1 MCTVGAKGEP
11 TLSVR
16 AYEPH
21 RKRNAT
27 VALLKREVGSVG
39 AATSK
44 AAICSKGIAV
54 NGVLLNGIS
63 LGHLAPC
70 LKPSP
75 QLHELVLACAVNRQI
90 LLLRTH
96 REHQH
101 VVFGCGAMVE
111 APLVRGAALGGKG
124 GVG

>member
-1 MCTVGAKGEP
+1 MRAVGAKGEP

-21 RKRNAT
+21 RKRDAT
-27 VALLKREVGSVG
+27 VALFKRKVGSISTV
-39 AATSK
+39 TSK
-44 AAICSKGIAV
+44 SAVCSKGIAV

-63 LGHLAPC
+63 LGHLDLR

-75 QLHELVLACAVNRQI
+75 QLHKLVLACAVNRQI

-101 VVFGCGAMVE
+101 VVVGCGAMV
-111 APLVRGAALGGKG
+111 
-124 GVG
+124 